1 MSQPQA
7 YNTWGTPNNTV
18 GNLNGLFKETYDSQL
33 HLLIPDGVKLL
44 NMIKFGSKEK
54 MPGNL
59 FHSPVIL
66 GLEHGITFASST
78 DDAFNLMPPIAG
90 QIKDAQVRGSPAVL
104 RSVLGYT
111 AAARAAQ
118 GNAQSFMDATKFLV
132 ANMLRSMAK
141 KIEIE
146 MFYGGN
152 NILNTAG
159 AIGQGYGLVDTGSS
173 GTTLVVQVASWAP
186 GIWAGAENMPIEV
199 RSADG
204 STIRGSATV
213 AAVDFIGYTITLSNA
228 IAGMTQGDVIWHL
241 GAYGNEFVG
250 VHQIVNIQ
258 SGTLFNISVTTYNLF
273 RGNQYPAAGALSFGK
288 LNLATVRAVEKGLE
302 GKVSCFVNPRGW
314 ANMLNDQAALR
325 KYDDSWKRTKLENGT
340 EALTFYAQNG
350 EIEIIPSLYV
360 KEGFSYIL
368 SMEDFMRVGSTD
380 ITFKRPG
387 QADNFFRDL
396 DSAAGYELRCFTD
409 QALFCMAPG
418 KQVCITGIVNQ
429 AT

>member
-1 MSQPQA
+1 MSQA
-7 YNTWGTPNNTV
+7 YNTFGTPGNTV
-18 GNLNGLFKETYDSQL
+18 GNLNGLFKETYDSTL

-111 AAARAAQ
+111 AASRAAQ
-118 GNAQSFMDATKFLV
+118 GTAQAFMDATKFLV

-146 MFYGGN
+146 MFYG
-152 NILNTAG
+152 TV
-159 AIGQGYGLVDTGSS
+159 GYGKIDTGSS
-173 GTTLVVQVASWAP
+173 GTTILVQVAEWAP
-186 GIWAGAENMPIEV
+186 GIWAGSENMPIEV
-199 RSADG
+199 RD
-204 STIRGSATV
+204 STGATVRGNATV
-213 AAVDFIGYTITLSNA
+213 ASVNMSTYTVTLSAA
-228 IAGMTQGDVIWHL
+228 IPGMVLGDVIWHL

-250 VHQIVNIQ
+250 VHQILSQ
-258 SGTLFNISVTTYNLF
+258 TTGTLFNISSSAYALF
-273 RGNQYPAAGALSFGK
+273 QGNQYAAGGALSFGK

-302 GKVSCFVNPRGW
+302 GKVSAFVNPRGW

-325 KYDDSWKRTKLENGT
+325 KYDGSWSRKKLENGS

-360 KEGFSYIL
+360 KEGYSYIICL
-368 SMEDFMRVGSTD
+368 EDFMRIGSTD

-409 QALFCMAPG
+409 QALFCNAPG
-418 KQVCITGIVNQ
+418 KNVIITGIINQ
-429 AT
+429 TS

>member
-1 MSQPQA
+1 
-7 YNTWGTPNNTV
+7 
-18 GNLNGLFKETYDSQL
+18 
-33 HLLIPDGVKLL
+33 
-44 NMIKFGSKEK
+44 

-111 AAARAAQ
+111 AASRAAQ
-118 GNAQSFMDATKFLV
+118 GTAQAFMDATKFLV

-146 MFYGGN
+146 MFYG
-152 NILNTAG
+152 TV
-159 AIGQGYGLVDTGSS
+159 GYGKIDTGSS
-173 GTTLVVQVASWAP
+173 GTTILVQVAEWAP
-186 GIWAGAENMPIEV
+186 GIWAGSENMPIEV
-199 RSADG
+199 RD
-204 STIRGSATV
+204 STGATVRGNATV
-213 AAVDFIGYTITLSNA
+213 ASVNMSTYTVTLSAA
-228 IAGMTQGDVIWHL
+228 IPGMVLGDVIWHL

-250 VHQIVNIQ
+250 VHQILSQ
-258 SGTLFNISVTTYNLF
+258 TTGTLFNISSSAYALF
-273 RGNQYPAAGALSFGK
+273 QGNQYAAGGALSFGK

-302 GKVSCFVNPRGW
+302 GKVSAFVNPRGW

-325 KYDDSWKRTKLENGT
+325 KYDGSWSRKKLENGS

-360 KEGFSYIL
+360 KEGYSYIICL
-368 SMEDFMRVGSTD
+368 EDFMRIGSTD

-409 QALFCMAPG
+409 QALFCNAPG
-418 KQVCITGIVNQ
+418 KNVIITGIINQ
-429 AT
+429 TS

>member
-1 MSQPQA
+1 M
-7 YNTWGTPNNTV
+7 
-18 GNLNGLFKETYDSQL
+18 
-33 HLLIPDGVKLL
+33 
-44 NMIKFGSKEK
+44 
-54 MPGNL
+54 
-59 FHSPVIL
+59 

-78 DDAFNLMPPIAG
+78 DDAFNLLPPISG

-152 NILNTAG
+152 VQLTG
-159 AIGQGYGLVDTGSS
+159 ASSGSSQATGQGYGIVDSGSS
-173 GTTLVVQVASWAP
+173 GTTLVVQVSSWAP

-199 RSADG
+199 RDYTGA
-204 STIRGSATV
+204 TVRGSATV
-213 AAVDFIGYTITLSNA
+213 ASVDFSTYTITLSSA
-228 IAGMTQGDVIWHL
+228 IAGMTQYDVIWHL
-241 GAYGNEFVG
+241 GAYGNEFTG
-250 VHQIVNIQ
+250 VNQILGIS
-258 SGTLFNISVTTYNLF
+258 SGTLFNINVGTYNLF
-273 RGNQYPAAGALSFGK
+273 RGNQYGAAGALSFGK

-325 KYDDSWKRTKLENGT
+325 KYDGSWSRKRLENGS

-360 KEGFSYIL
+360 KEGLAFIL
-368 SMEDFMRVGSTD
+368 CLEDFMRVGSTD

-409 QALFCMAPG
+409 QALFCQAPG
-418 KQVCITGIVNQ
+418 RQVCMTGIVNQ
-429 AT
+429 AA

>member
-1 MSQPQA
+1 MSTQA

-104 RSVLGYT
+104 RPVLGYT

-152 NILNTAG
+152 NILTNG
-159 AIGQGYGLVDTGSS
+159 CQDGQGYGIVDTGSS
-173 GTTLVVQVASWAP
+173 GTSLNVQVDSWAP

-199 RSADG
+199 RDATG
-204 STIRGSATV
+204 ATV
-213 AAVDFIGYTITLSNA
+213 RGNANVSSVSFTNYNITLSNA
-228 IAGMTQGDVIWHL
+228 IPGMTQGDVIWHL
-241 GAYGNEFVG
+241 GAYGNEFIG
-250 VHQIVNIQ
+250 VHQILSLQTGV
-258 SGTLFNISVTTYNLF
+258 LFNINVGSFNLF
-273 RGNQYPAAGALSFGK
+273 RGNQYAAGGALSFGK

-325 KYDDSWKRTKLENGT
+325 KYDGSWSRKRLENGS

-360 KEGFSYIL
+360 KEGFCYIL
-368 SMEDFMRVGSTD
+368 SLEDFMRVGSTD

-418 KQVCITGIVNQ
+418 KQVVITGIVNQ
-429 AT
+429 TT

>member
-1 MSQPQA
+1 MSQA
-7 YNTWGTPNNTV
+7 YNTFGTPGNTV
-18 GNLNGLFKETYDSQL
+18 GNLNGLFKETYDSTL

-111 AAARAAQ
+111 AASRAAQ
-118 GNAQSFMDATKFLV
+118 GTAQAFMDATKFLV

-146 MFYGGN
+146 MFYG
-152 NILNTAG
+152 TV
-159 AIGQGYGLVDTGSS
+159 GYGKIDTGSS
-173 GTTLVVQVASWAP
+173 GTTILVQVAEWAP
-186 GIWAGAENMPIEV
+186 GIWAGSENMPIEV
-199 RSADG
+199 RD
-204 STIRGSATV
+204 STGATVRGNATV
-213 AAVDFIGYTITLSNA
+213 ASVNMSTYTVTLSAA
-228 IAGMTQGDVIWHL
+228 IPGMVLGDVIWHL

-250 VHQIVNIQ
+250 VHQILSQ
-258 SGTLFNISVTTYNLF
+258 TTGTLFNISSSAYALF
-273 RGNQYPAAGALSFGK
+273 QGNQYAAGGALSFGK
-288 LNLATVRAVEKGLE
+288 LNLATVRAVEMGLE
-302 GKVSCFVNPRGW
+302 GKVSAFVNPRGW

-325 KYDDSWKRTKLENGT
+325 KYDGSWSRKKLENGS

-360 KEGFSYIL
+360 KEGYSYIICL
-368 SMEDFMRVGSTD
+368 EDFMRIGSTD

-409 QALFCMAPG
+409 QALFCNAPG
-418 KQVCITGIVNQ
+418 KNVIITGIINQ
-429 AT
+429 TS